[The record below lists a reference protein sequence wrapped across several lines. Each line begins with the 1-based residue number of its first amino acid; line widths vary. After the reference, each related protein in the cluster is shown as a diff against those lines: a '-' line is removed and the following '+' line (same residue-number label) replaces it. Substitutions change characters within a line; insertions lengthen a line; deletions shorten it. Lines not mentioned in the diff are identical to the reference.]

1 MSDSAISRIFVA
13 VRFLVYTSFC
23 VIIGSL
29 ITSCSGNTQ
38 NSASKSLD
46 LDSLIALY
54 PDSVDLLVQRG
65 TKEVKEYKFEEALAD
80 AARAFRL
87 DSTNLDA
94 RELFADVLNNKPDRN
109 LTTDVSAAQRHYK
122 ILLKKRPKSAKTLV
136 SLASTYSQQ
145 MDFETSFKYINKAL
159 RIDKRYRDAYILKG
173 SNYLFLDKPDFAK
186 SSYETAVQQDP
197 KFFEAYLMLGAL
209 YQGDNDSI
217 CLEYYKTA
225 VSLQPKNPDVLFSL
239 AYGYQ
244 VFNKPAK
251 ALPLYR
257 KMIQLDTAY
266 YQALNQIGV
275 IKQYNYHQT
284 DSAIYYYKSALQSEP
299 RFVEALHNLGTC
311 YEEQGDVTRALQSYA
326 KALKYNPEFTLSRQ
340 RADALK
346 HAR

>member
-1 MSDSAISRIFVA
+1 MF
-13 VRFLVYTSFC
+13 
-23 VIIGSL
+23 IGATAAL
-29 ITSCSGNTQ
+29 IAGLTACSGNDKKL
-38 NSASKSLD
+38 SAKAPD
-46 LDSLIALY
+46 LDSLLTLY
-54 PDSVDLLVQRG
+54 PDSVDLLLQRG
-65 TKEVKEYKFEEALAD
+65 TEKLKSYEFDAALAD
-80 AARAFRL
+80 AAHAFRL
-87 DSTNLDA
+87 DSANLNA
-94 RELFADVLNNKPDRN
+94 RALFADVLNNKPDRN
-109 LTTDVSAAQRHYK
+109 LTTDVAAAQRHYK
-122 ILLKKRPKSAKTLV
+122 IILKKKPKDPKTLV

-159 RIDKRYRDAYILKG
+159 RADKRYRDAYILKG
-173 SNYLFLDKPDFAK
+173 SNYLFLDKKDLAK

-257 KMIQLDTAY
+257 KMIQLDTSY
-266 YQALNQIGV
+266 FQALNQIGV

-284 DSAIYYYKSALQSEP
+284 DSAIYYYKSALASEP
-299 RFVEALHNLGTC
+299 RFVEAWHNLGTC
-311 YEEQGDVTRALQSYA
+311 YEEQGDITRALQSYA
-326 KALKYNPEFTLSRQ
+326 KALKYDPDFTLSRE
-340 RADALK
+340 RADVLK